1 MMLNRESMEE
11 KDEKIAHLERLLNEL
26 QGAQQQSAATTALTR
41 SAGHIP
47 QHRGIF
53 KSFLKTSMLKIILT
67 MFILLVLIG
76 GVILVFIGDTF
87 KQESVTYVESVQELS
102 TLATVK
108 AHMKVVLQEE
118 DNKVFGKNIST
129 NLFGTKRE
137 ILVVVPSTV
146 IAGVDLKGV
155 TSKDMIINEE
165 TREIDITLPHAKLIQ
180 DPALQMD
187 KIVTFVDGGIFRD
200 DVDWEEGF
208 DLASLAQEQTRQE
221 AISEGLLITAEEN
234 AEIVLKEFFK
244 NINYTV
250 NVKFD

>member
-1 MMLNRESMEE
+1 MINRESMEE
-11 KDEKIAHLERLLNEL
+11 KDKKIALLERRLNEIQL
-26 QGAQQQSAATTALTR
+26 AQQQSAATTVLTR
-41 SAGHIP
+41 SAGHLSLP
-47 QHRGIF
+47 KNVF
-53 KSFLKTSMLKIILT
+53 KNSLKASMLKIIT
-67 MFILLVLIG
+67 STIIILFLIVG
-76 GVILVFIGDTF
+76 GIWITTGNTF
-87 KQESVTYVESVQELS
+87 KEESVTFVERVQKLS

-118 DNKVFGKNIST
+118 DNKIFGKDIST

-146 IAGVDLKGV
+146 IAGVDLEGI
-155 TSKDMIINEE
+155 TSEDMVVNEE
-165 TREIDITLPHAKLIQ
+165 TKEIDITLPHAKLIQ

-200 DVDWEEGF
+200 DVDWDEGF
-208 DLASLAQEQTRQE
+208 DLASKAQEKTRQE
-221 AISEGLLITAEEN
+221 AISDGLLITAEEN

-244 NINYTV
+244 NIEYTV